1 MSGWVRY
8 LALTAKS
15 KTGFGPGILIGII
28 LAAALSVAALV
39 FFCVAMFVLLEDH
52 FGPLQGALIM
62 SGVFFLLAVIAAIT
76 TIIAR
81 RRAMEHAR
89 QALAA
94 RGTSALFDTSMLPLG
109 LQIGRMI
116 GWRRLLP
123 IAAVALIA
131 AMLAKEWAGRGKT
144 EDDGKTADEE

>member
-28 LAAALSVAALV
+28 LAAALAVAALV
-39 FFCVAMFVLLEDH
+39 FFSVAMFILLEDH

-62 SGVFFLLAVIAAIT
+62 SGAFFVLAISAAAL
-76 TIIAR
+76 TISAR
-81 RRAMEHAR
+81 RRAMERAR

-94 RGTSALFDTSMLPLG
+94 RGASALFDTSMLPLG
-109 LQIGRMI
+109 LEIGRMI

-123 IAAVALIA
+123 VAAVALIA
-131 AMLAKEWAGRGKT
+131 AALAKEWAGRAKT
-144 EDDGKTADEE
+144 EDEE